1 MAMNRRV
8 NTSHVH
14 RFLLGLSMLSIFIGT
29 ISVEAATYYVAT
41 NGSDS
46 VTCAKATNISTPK
59 RTINSGLDCPM
70 PGDTLFIRAG
80 TYAEAINS
88 NQHTIPT
95 GTSWNAPVTI
105 ASYPGESVTLN
116 PSTCEILNLPASY
129 LQYIVFKDLILD
141 GINLTRNTGVGCYG
155 ISMQPATHH
164 LRFQNL
170 EVKNSPWNGIIG
182 AGSFHE
188 FLNLKVHDN
197 GAWSMSTGYGPGN
210 NGAYLTTDNSIVDGG
225 EYYNNQC
232 FGVRFLDSSATRSS
246 DNNVVRNA
254 RIYANG
260 RGVAFSG
267 TASCGSGGGG
277 IVLGDTN
284 NSAYNNLIYR
294 NYWGFVTSASGGRP
308 ISGPLIYNNT
318 FYANMYGINL
328 SAESVNAQVRNNILF
343 QNGFGI
349 ANAGTGTAFSNNL
362 CQAAGLGCS
371 HIGDPK
377 FSNAA
382 GYDLRIQPGSPA
394 IDAGI
399 PLSLVGTDFARV
411 ARPQG
416 ANYDIGAYEANGT
429 TDTTAPGAPRNVQVA
444 N

>member
-1 MAMNRRV
+1 MATKRRLKK
-8 NTSHVH
+8 SHAH
-14 RFLLGLSMLSIFIGT
+14 LFLSGLSILSIVAGT
-29 ISVEAATYYVAT
+29 VVSEAATYYVAP

-46 VTCAKATNISTPK
+46 VTCVNATNIATPK
-59 RTINSGLDCPM
+59 RTINSALDCPM
-70 PGDTLFIRAG
+70 PGDTIFIRAG

-95 GTSWNAPVTI
+95 GTSWSAPVTI
-105 ASYPGESVTLN
+105 SGYPGETVTLN
-116 PSTCEILNLPASY
+116 PSSCEILNLPASY
-129 LQYIVFKDLILD
+129 LQYIVFKDLVLD
-141 GINLTRNTGVGCYG
+141 GINLARNTGGCYG
-155 ISMQPATHH
+155 ISTQPSTHH

-170 EVKNSPWNGIIG
+170 EVKNSPWNGIAV
-182 AGSFHE
+182 AGSYHE
-188 FLNLKVHDN
+188 LINLRVHDN

-232 FGVRFLDSSATRSS
+232 FGVRFMDSSATQSS

-254 RIYANG
+254 RIYVNG

-267 TASCGSGGGG
+267 TATCGSGGGG
-277 IVLGDTN
+277 IVLGDAN
-284 NSAYNNLIYR
+284 NAAYNNLIYS
-294 NYWGFVTSASGGRP
+294 NYWGFQTTGSGTRP
-308 ISGPLIYNNT
+308 VSGALLYNNT
-318 FYANMYGINL
+318 FYANMYGINI
-328 SAESVNAQVRNNILF
+328 SSESINTQVRNNILF

-349 ANAGTGTAFSNNL
+349 ANTGSGTVFSNNL
-362 CQAAGLGCS
+362 CPAAGLGCS

-377 FSNAA
+377 FANAA
-382 GYDLRIQPGSPA
+382 GFDLRLQPGSPA

-399 PLSLVGTDFARV
+399 SLSLVGNDFARA

-429 TDTTAPGAPRNVQVA
+429 TDTTAPGAPRNVQVL

>member
-1 MAMNRRV
+1 MALTRLFDKKP
-8 NTSHVH
+8 TA
-14 RFLLGLSMLSIFIGT
+14 LLLWGLSVLSLFAGT
-29 ISVEAATYYVAT
+29 VVSEGATYYVAP

-46 VTCAKATNISTPK
+46 VTCVLATNILTPK
-59 RTINSGLDCPM
+59 RTINSGLDCPL

-105 ASYPGESVTLN
+105 ASYPGETVTLN
-116 PSTCEILNLPASY
+116 PSSCEILNLPASY

-141 GINLTRNTGVGCYG
+141 GINLVRNTGVGCYG
-155 ISMQPATHH
+155 ISMQPSTHH
-164 LRFQNL
+164 IRFQNL

-188 FLNLKVHDN
+188 FINLKVHDN

-232 FGVRFLDSSATRSS
+232 FGVRFMDSSATQSS

-254 RIYANG
+254 RVYSNG
-260 RGVAFSG
+260 RGVAFTG
-267 TASCGSGGGG
+267 TATCGSGGGG
-277 IVLGDTN
+277 IVLGDAN
-284 NSAYNNLIYR
+284 NAAYNNLIYS
-294 NYWGFVTSASGGRP
+294 NYWGFVTSASGARP
-308 ISGPLIYNNT
+308 ISGALIYNNT
-318 FYANMYGINL
+318 FYRNMYGINL
-328 SAESVNAQVRNNILF
+328 SAESINAQVRNNILF

-349 ANAGTGTAFSNNL
+349 ANAGSGTVFSNNL
-362 CQAAGLGCS
+362 CPASGLGCS

-377 FSNAA
+377 FANAA
-382 GYDLRIQPGSPA
+382 GFDLRIQPGSPA
-394 IDAGI
+394 IDAGT
-399 PLSLVGTDFARV
+399 PLSLVGNDFSRT

-429 TDTTAPGAPRNVQVA
+429 TDTTAPGSPRDVQVA